1 MKKNENNQKCSAE
14 QASPRCM
21 IFAGTPQRR
30 EQNIQKTFSEITDEL
45 VRPIG
50 QWQHQKPAQRSA
62 FLLFSD
68 KEVGEFH
75 LTSFGN
81 KRAKYPTAT
90 TLEGLVPALKR
101 SPELLGW
108 MKACV
113 RCAERE
119 LKRKKSGR

>member
-1 MKKNENNQKCSAE
+1 MKKIISQKTKDES
-14 QASPRCM
+14 
-21 IFAGTPQRR
+21 
-30 EQNIQKTFSEITDEL
+30 QKTFSEITDEF

-101 SPELLGW
+101 SPDLLGW